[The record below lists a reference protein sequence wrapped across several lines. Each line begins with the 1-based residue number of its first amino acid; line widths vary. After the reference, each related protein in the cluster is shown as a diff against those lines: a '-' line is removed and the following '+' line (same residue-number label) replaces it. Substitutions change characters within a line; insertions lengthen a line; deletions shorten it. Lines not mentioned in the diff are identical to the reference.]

1 MSQSWHWPASGWN
14 QGSEGPEAGAGLLKS
29 GLGPPDMTGFG
40 ASVVLG
46 LVYPCQYVGSG
57 PGGSKG
63 PLIRGAR
70 SGVSG

>member
-46 LVYPCQYVGSG
+46 LVYPCQYVG
-57 PGGSKG
+57 
-63 PLIRGAR
+63 
-70 SGVSG
+70 